1 MSIETATLILRRKP
15 QSDQQ
20 RRACDAAIETI
31 ARSMIPLGEVEV
43 DIMRPFSLAE
53 LAVIAA
59 LRPSA

>member
-1 MSIETATLILRRKP
+1 
-15 QSDQQ
+15 
-20 RRACDAAIETI
+20 
-31 ARSMIPLGEVEV
+31 MIPLGEVEV